1 MNMKQG
7 EKSVKVNNYKMK
19 KIASVIFELV
29 KIIVIALAIVIPIRY
44 FLIQPFYVKGASME
58 PTFYDHEY
66 LIVNELIYRM
76 DEPKRGDVVVFKYPR
91 NPEQYF
97 IKRVIALPGES
108 IKIENGIVY
117 IQKIDSEDWLL
128 LDESQYLNE
137 SVKTYP
143 NFELE
148 VLENEYFLMGDNRSS
163 SLDSRIFGAVEK
175 NFIIGK
181 TWLRAWPMDKITN
194 FEQINYDID

>member
-1 MNMKQG
+1 MNMQQG
-7 EKSVKVNNYKMK
+7 EKSVNYNNYNLK
-19 KIASVIFELV
+19 KIAAVIFELA
-29 KIIVIALAIVIPIRY
+29 KIIIVALVIVIPIRY

-76 DEPKRGDVVVFKYPR
+76 EEPKRGDVIVFKYPR
-91 NPEQYF
+91 NPEQFF

-108 IKIENGIVY
+108 IKIENGSIY
-117 IQKIDSEDWLL
+117 IKKVDSEDWFL
-128 LDESQYLNE
+128 LDESEYLDE

-143 NFELE
+143 NFETE
-148 VLENEYFLMGDNRSS
+148 VLEGEYFVMGDNRSS
-163 SLDSRIFGAVEK
+163 SLDSRIFGAVAK

-181 TWLRAWPMDKITN
+181 TWLRAWPMDKITD
-194 FEQINYDID
+194 FDTIDYKMD

>member
-1 MNMKQG
+1 MNMTQG
-7 EKSVKVNNYKMK
+7 EKSVNFNNYKIK

-66 LIVNELIYRM
+66 LIVNEVTYRM
-76 DEPKRGDVVVFKYPR
+76 NEPKRGDVIVFKYPR

-108 IKIENGIVY
+108 IKIENGSVY
-117 IQKIDSEDWLL
+117 IKEVDSEDWLL
-128 LDESQYLNE
+128 LDESVYLDE

-143 NFELE
+143 YFETDVSE
-148 VLENEYFLMGDNRSS
+148 DEYFLMGDNRSS
-163 SLDSRIFGAVEK
+163 SLDSRIFGAVQK
-175 NFIIGK
+175 VVTIGR
-181 TWLRAWPMDKITN
+181 TWLRAWPMDRITHFKN
-194 FEQINYDID
+194 IKYDID

>member
-1 MNMKQG
+1 MKQG
-7 EKSVKVNNYKMK
+7 EKSVKINNLKMK
-19 KIASVIFELV
+19 KVASVIFELV

-66 LIVNELIYRM
+66 LIVNELTYRM
-76 DEPKRGDVVVFKYPR
+76 NEPNRGDVIVFKYPR

-108 IKIENGIVY
+108 IKIENGLVY
-117 IQKIDSEDWLL
+117 IQKVDSEDWLL
-128 LDESQYLNE
+128 LDESGYLNE

-143 NFELE
+143 NFEAE
-148 VLENEYFLMGDNRSS
+148 VLEEEYFLMGDNRSS
-163 SLDSRIFGAVEK
+163 SLDSRIFGAVK
-175 NFIIGK
+175 NNFIIGK

-194 FEQINYDID
+194 FEHINYDID